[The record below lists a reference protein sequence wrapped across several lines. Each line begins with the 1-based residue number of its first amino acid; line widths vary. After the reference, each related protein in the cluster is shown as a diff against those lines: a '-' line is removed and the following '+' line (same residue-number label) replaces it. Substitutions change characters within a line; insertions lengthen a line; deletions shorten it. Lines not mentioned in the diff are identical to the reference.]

1 MIQITRPIRAAVSN
15 TATTKL
21 RRNCSGFCIG
31 SGRFLSSI
39 RCMAFKYSSWRPCRD
54 RCANFSDQYRTCRLA
69 RPARADINSYF
80 GLAAPPESPG
90 ALYGPRGGQVAP
102 SLKSNPRA
110 ALSHGGH
117 STCDPAMR
125 CNFCLWNSGRNRV
138 LPSPEAGGS
147 LAHYPRKTERI
158 GAGQSRKA

>member
-1 MIQITRPIRAAVSN
+1 MAPERA
-15 TATTKL
+15 
-21 RRNCSGFCIG
+21 
-31 SGRFLSSI
+31 
-39 RCMAFKYSSWRPCRD
+39 
-54 RCANFSDQYRTCRLA
+54 
-69 RPARADINSYF
+69 
-80 GLAAPPESPG
+80 PG
-90 ALYGPRGGQVAP
+90 ALGGRRRVPARLQDGTRGDR
-102 SLKSNPRA
+102 NPRA

-138 LPSPEAGGS
+138 LPIPEDGGS